1 MAQKT
6 KSNKSFYW
14 VYIIIIAI
22 FAILFFYTPDKTQT
36 EEISWF
42 KLEELIKEK
51 NIEKIEVVNNEYAIV
66 YPKKKTETK
75 SKKDNIFSSPVEPQ
89 IMYKYPFISLSLIHI

>member
-51 NIEKIEVVNNEYAIV
+51 NIEKIEFVNNEYAIV
-66 YPKKKTETK
+66 YPKKKT
-75 SKKDNIFSSPVEPQ
+75 
-89 IMYKYPFISLSLIHI
+89 